1 MKEYRVDVIERK
13 MWDDDDIWVFPKE
26 PEVGQIY
33 IFAIPYAPP
42 AYMVKDV
49 RDDLVIMTMDYGSMM
64 SGLELPHEEEWVYH
78 KEDKYDYCK

>member
-1 MKEYRVDVIERK
+1 
-13 MWDDDDIWVFPKE
+13 MWDDQDIWVFPQE
-26 PEVGQIY
+26 PEVGKIY

-49 RDDLVIMTMDYGSMM
+49 RDDLVIMTMDYGSIMK
-64 SGLELPHEEEWVYH
+64 LPHEEEWVYH